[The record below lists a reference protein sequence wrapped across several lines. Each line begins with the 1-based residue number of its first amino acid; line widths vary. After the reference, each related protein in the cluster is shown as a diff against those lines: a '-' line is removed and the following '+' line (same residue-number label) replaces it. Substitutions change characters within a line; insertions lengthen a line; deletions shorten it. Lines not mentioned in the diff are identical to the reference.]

1 MPTLTHAYA
10 ASALVLASLTAADA
24 QDRSACDG
32 IYCAQGNAAS
42 DYAAELTPLMVDPSK
57 TWEEVK
63 GRNVLIIK
71 YYHPDGTF
79 VSTRTW
85 PQTQYMKATTALPG
99 RIAFAGAGTPTVVLH
114 GLTPCTRPGSFDYK
128 GERFTCATLW
138 QDRLNAQLFATQALL
153 CRAYGDQV
161 GKTVQEATC
170 IRQTSGFGPDRSVG
184 GVVIEDQLAGSG
196 IVSLARDAQGR
207 VLRPD
212 LAQEAERGAAI
223 LKGATQ

>member
-1 MPTLTHAYA
+1 MPTLTQVFA
-10 ASALVLASLTAADA
+10 ASVLVLASLTAVDA

-32 IYCAQGNAAS
+32 IYCAQGKAAS

-63 GRNVLIIK
+63 GRNALVIK
-71 YYHPDGTF
+71 YYRPDGTF
-79 VSTRTW
+79 VSARTW
-85 PQTQYMKATTALPG
+85 PQTEYMKPTPALSG

-114 GLTPCTRPGSFDYK
+114 GLAPCTRKGSFDFK
-128 GERFTCATLW
+128 GGRFTCATLW
-138 QDRLNAQLFATQALL
+138 QDRLGAQLFATQAVL
-153 CRAYGDQV
+153 CRAYVDQM
-161 GKTVQEATC
+161 GKAIEEATC
-170 IRQTSGFGPDRSVG
+170 IRQTSGFGPDRSIG

-223 LKGATQ
+223 LKAMTQ

>member
-1 MPTLTHAYA
+1 MPTLTRVFAV
-10 ASALVLASLTAADA
+10 SALVLASLSAATA
-24 QDRSACDG
+24 QDRNACDG

-63 GRNVLIIK
+63 GRNALIIK
-71 YYHPDGTF
+71 YYRPDGTF

-85 PQTQYMKATTALPG
+85 PQTQYMRPTPALPG

-114 GLTPCTRPGSFDYK
+114 GLVPCTRKGSFDYK
-128 GERFTCATLW
+128 GELFTCATLW
-138 QDRLNAQLFATQALL
+138 QDRLGAALFATQAVL
-153 CRAYGDQV
+153 CRAYVDQADRSV
-161 GKTVQEATC
+161 EEATC

-223 LKGATQ
+223 LKGTAQ